1 VQAAC
6 TRRRCDACFAETSPR
21 RIFALCVLLSTLLA
35 ASLVAAQANQADARL
50 NPPALTAPG
59 SAATA
64 ATSLTCQV
72 RNLLG
77 RPLSGISV
85 EVRNIQTHSTITRSL
100 SGPNGAVVFRD
111 LLPGRYEITIA
122 GGLLPPRREMQVD
135 SGDSHA
141 VLELPISQLKAGE
154 TVSVRQLTVPRKAQ
168 EALEAASD
176 ALQKQNWTKARAQAT
191 RALTLHP
198 DYAAALSL
206 LGYLDLQDGNPEMA
220 SVDVKRAIESDP
232 NSALAYLTLG
242 SAYNSLKRYE
252 AALEAL
258 SVFPSVSADTWQ
270 LHYEAARSY
279 MGLRKFE
286 LGLIEISL
294 AQKLAPQDPA
304 VLILGKAHAL
314 AGLHR
319 NSEAIAELE
328 TLLRKQPKG
337 PFASDAQSFL
347 AILRAQKQH

>member
-1 VQAAC
+1 
-6 TRRRCDACFAETSPR
+6 
-21 RIFALCVLLSTLLA
+21 
-35 ASLVAAQANQADARL
+35 
-50 NPPALTAPG
+50 
-59 SAATA
+59 
-64 ATSLTCQV
+64 
-72 RNLLG
+72 LLG

-85 EVRNIQTHSTITRSL
+85 EVRNIQTHSTITRAL
-100 SGPNGAVVFRD
+100 SGPNGAVVFQS
-111 LLPGRYEITIA
+111 LLPGRYEITVA

-135 SGDSHA
+135 GGDSHA

-176 ALQKQNWTKARAQAT
+176 ALQKQDWTKARAQAT

-220 SVDVKRAIESDP
+220 SDDVKRAIETDP

-270 LHYEAARSY
+270 LHYEVARSY

-286 LGLIEISL
+286 LGLIEINL

-328 TLLRKQPKG
+328 MLLHKQPKG
-337 PFASDAQSFL
+337 PFAPDAQSFL
-347 AILRAQKQH
+347 AILRSQKQH